1 MKREMKEQPSDIF
14 LHRNEPIMEPVH
26 ALTLIKELFKSS
38 TDAIV
43 VARANGKIVEANSC
57 AEIVFGYTLHEL
69 LKLRVKAL
77 LPELPDDVIESEQA
91 ADSHSSRKQNAG
103 RLIKFGTRKDG
114 SEFPANVG
122 ISQENLYGERLF
134 AIVVRNVTEEIHL
147 VSAFEEN
154 KTHMLKKPDV
164 EQPVSGIIGQSQAI
178 QNVLQQI
185 ELVAATDATVLI
197 LGETGTGKELVAR
210 AIHQHSL
217 RRSRAMVTLNCGSIP
232 NDLLESELFG
242 HEKGAYTGAI
252 NQRIGR
258 IELAHKG
265 TLFLDEIGDLP
276 PELQPK
282 LLRALQE
289 KEIERLGG
297 TRTISVDF
305 RLLAAT
311 HRNLTKMVHEGTFRS
326 DLYYRLKVFPI
337 LVPPLRQR
345 QGDIP
350 ELVAYFVA
358 RHALHMNKQIETI
371 SDDAITALIRYQWP
385 GNIRELDNFLER
397 AVILARGPTL
407 QVPLSELQEMSDGSA
422 EEDMRPESHE
432 RANLLHVLK
441 ETGGVIGGPGGAAK
455 RLGLKRTTLNSKL
468 KKLGI
473 ERRQYLA

>member
-1 MKREMKEQPSDIF
+1 
-14 LHRNEPIMEPVH
+14 MEPVQ
-26 ALTLIKELFKSS
+26 ALTLIKELFDSS

-43 VARANGKIVEANSC
+43 IARADGRIMDANSH
-57 AEIVFGYTLHEL
+57 AEMAFGYSLHEL
-69 LKLRVKAL
+69 LNLRVKAL
-77 LPELPDDVIESEQA
+77 LPELTDDVIELEQG
-91 ADSHSSRKQNAG
+91 DNSHGSRKQIAG
-103 RLIKFGTRKDG
+103 RLIQFATRKDG

-122 ISQENLYGERLF
+122 ISQEHLYGERLL
-134 AIVVRNVTEEIHL
+134 AIVIRNTARGMHL
-147 VSAFEEN
+147 MSALEKQRPLNEV
-154 KTHMLKKPDV
+154 HIERRL
-164 EQPVSGIIGQSQAI
+164 SGIIGHSRAI

-185 ELVAATDATVLI
+185 ELVASTDATVLI

-217 RRSRAMVTLNCGSIP
+217 RRGHAMVTLNCGSIP

-242 HEKGAYTGAI
+242 HEKGAFTGAI
-252 NQRIGR
+252 SQRIGR

-297 TRTISVDF
+297 TRTIPVDF

-311 HRNLTKMVHEGTFRS
+311 HRDLGRMVHEGTFRS

-350 ELVAYFVA
+350 ELVAYFVG
-358 RHALHMNKQIETI
+358 RHSLHVRKQIEMI
-371 SDDAITALIRYQWP
+371 PDDVIATLMRCQWP
-385 GNIRELDNFLER
+385 GNIRELENFLER
-397 AVILARGPTL
+397 AVILTRGPTL
-407 QVPLSELQEMSDGSA
+407 QAPLDELQRVSDRSLA
-422 EEDMRPESHE
+422 EEIKPGGDE
-432 RANLLHVLK
+432 RANILHMLK
-441 ETGGVIGGPGGAAK
+441 ETGGVIGGPDGAAK

>member
-1 MKREMKEQPSDIF
+1 MKVQPSEIF
-14 LHRNEPIMEPVH
+14 PHRNEPLMEPAHV
-26 ALTLIKELFKSS
+26 LTLFKELFESS

-43 VARANGKIVEANSC
+43 VARADGRIMEANLH
-57 AEIVFGYTLHEL
+57 AEIVFGYSLHEL
-69 LKLRVKAL
+69 LNLSVKTL
-77 LPELPDDVIESEQA
+77 LPELPDDGIEPEQA
-91 ADSHSSRKQNAG
+91 ADSHGSRKQIAG
-103 RLIKFGTRKDG
+103 RLITFATRKDG
-114 SEFPANVG
+114 SEFPANAG
-122 ISQENLYGERLF
+122 ISQEHLYCERLF
-134 AIVVRNVTEEIHL
+134 AIVIRNTAKEMHL
-147 VSAFEEN
+147 MSAFEKNRLLNEV
-154 KTHMLKKPDV
+154 HIERHL
-164 EQPVSGIIGQSQAI
+164 SGIIGQSRAM
-178 QNVLQQI
+178 QNVLQQV
-185 ELVAATDATVLI
+185 ELVASTDATVLI

-217 RRSRAMVTLNCGSIP
+217 RRDHAMVTLNCGSIP

-242 HEKGAYTGAI
+242 HEKGAYTGAT
-252 NQRIGR
+252 NQRVGR

-305 RLLAAT
+305 RLVAAT
-311 HRNLTKMVHEGTFRS
+311 HRDLTRMVHEGTFRS

-345 QGDIP
+345 QADIP

-358 RHALHMNKQIETI
+358 RHALHMNKHIETI
-371 SDDAITALIRYQWP
+371 SDDVMAALMRCQWP
-385 GNIRELDNFLER
+385 GNIRELENFLER
-397 AVILARGPTL
+397 AVILTRGPTL
-407 QVPLSELQEMSDGSA
+407 QAPLGELQDVCDGSA
-422 EEDMRPESHE
+422 AEEVRPESNE
-432 RANLLHVLK
+432 RANILHMLK